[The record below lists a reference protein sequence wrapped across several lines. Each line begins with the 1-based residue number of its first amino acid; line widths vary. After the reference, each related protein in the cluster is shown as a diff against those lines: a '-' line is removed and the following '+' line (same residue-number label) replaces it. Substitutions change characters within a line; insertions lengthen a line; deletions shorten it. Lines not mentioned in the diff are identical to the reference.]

1 MLPLLQ
7 ERGGGTST
15 VEERVIGVG
24 LQALAKTD
32 DGAALKHLFH
42 TFAVTKEDF
51 VYPIAVIELLWRSSC
66 ASEAEEQEGGL
77 MARLKLRQR
86 TQILVDYS
94 LLLGSSSEGIHVHD
108 IVLTY
113 LRKRLSA
120 EGMRELHTQ
129 VVDGMVR
136 VSRQRMAANGRGL
149 QDTGSTAK
157 ASDGEEVREGG
168 TLRWSVR

>member
-24 LQALAKTD
+24 LQALEKTD

-66 ASEAEEQEGGL
+66 ASGAEEQEGGL

-94 LLLGSSSEGIHVHD
+94 LLLGSSTDGIHLHD
-108 IVLTY
+108 IVLQF
-113 LRKRLSA
+113 LRKQLSA
-120 EGMRELHTQ
+120 EEMRTAQ
-129 VVDGMVR
+129 KRVVDGLVAI
-136 VSRQRMAANGRGL
+136 SRARLVATGL
-149 QDTGSTAK
+149 GFQEAGADPWA
-157 ASDGEEVREGG
+157 GEEVSASHAAYRG
-168 TLRWSVR
+168 VR